1 MRVGVASGPATF
13 EQTGPDQVTLSWEAG
28 DGALVEV
35 PMSLR
40 EAAALQGGQ
49 PVSSYGPGHRF
60 TLPER
65 RAALQARQD
74 QIRERMADLEDQ
86 YPELRERPEGGD
98 DPRP

>member
-1 MRVGVASGPATF
+1 VIAGEATF
-13 EQTGPDQVTLSWEAG
+13 TQTGEDEVTLSWEAQ
-28 DGALVEV
+28 DGALVEL

-40 EAAALQGGQ
+40 DAANLQAGQ
-49 PVSSYGPGHRF
+49 PVSSYGPGRRF

-86 YPELRERPEGGD
+86 YPELRERSEGGD
-98 DPRP
+98 DPHP